1 MPVFESTDEM
11 IAGERVLI
19 DQGYIQPGTEVVVLA
34 GNSPM
39 RGATNLMKVEV
50 FGDAYSTES
59 AGDERP
65 ESARCPSSGV
75 RRTR

>member
-1 MPVFESTDEM
+1 MLRGFLRLLVRVLFRVRVCGLEHFAA
-11 IAGERVLI
+11 AGERVLI

-50 FGDAYSTES
+50 FGDA
-59 AGDERP
+59 
-65 ESARCPSSGV
+65 
-75 RRTR
+75 

>member
-1 MPVFESTDEM
+1 M
-11 IAGERVLI
+11 IFGGVKQGKQVAALQRGVHIVVATPGRLLDLI

-50 FGDAYSTES
+50 FGDA
-59 AGDERP
+59 
-65 ESARCPSSGV
+65 
-75 RRTR
+75 